1 MYDIHILCI
10 QYTTMRMSYTFGSH
24 GDPRTQIPRRLIRT
38 LLSAAVVVAGS
49 LVVAVSGPAAPARAA
64 AFTGFTR
71 VAVGGDFTCARKSD
85 GTVWCWGLNNSGQL
99 GDGTTTN
106 STRPVQVSGITS
118 ATQVVAGG
126 VSACALL
133 SNGTV
138 KCWGKND
145 NGQLGNGTT
154 TRSLVPVDVSG
165 LTSVTQVSGNY
176 NSMCALRSDNTVR
189 CWGWNVTNQLG
200 DGTTIDRSTPITP
213 SGLGSVAQVSAGVFG
228 ACARLV
234 DNTVRCWGAGNN
246 GGLGDGG
253 QTYQTSTKTSPTGL
267 TDVAQISGG
276 PGWGNECAVLAS
288 GTVKCWGLNDNGQI
302 GDGTTDMRLT
312 PVTVSGFAASVV
324 QMDVGFYSPCAA
336 LSNGTAMCWGWN
348 AFGQVGNG
356 STVNPNVPTLVSG
369 LGNVLRVASGYTHSC
384 AVLSGTTVKCWGR
397 NHVGQLGDG
406 TTTSSL
412 TAVTVV
418 APPVQLTAPGSV
430 AASTTPSTA
439 KSVEVSWA
447 AVPNASSYTVRI
459 LDSSGASVLGTKSG
473 ITGTSTTITTSTYA
487 SMTDNTT
494 YRFTV
499 TAIGNTTDYTDS
511 VASAQA
517 SATTTLVAAVPTIS
531 SQPAAASRTYG
542 QSVTLSVVASAS
554 DGGTLSYQWLKGGL
568 AVTGATAASLP
579 FVSLELSDAGSY
591 SVIVTNTVAGGL
603 PSAITS
609 SGATLTVTQAAQSAV
624 TLTST
629 TGTYGTPL
637 TLVASGG
644 SGSGAYSFAVTSAG
658 TAGCSISAGSLTS
671 TSPGTCTVT
680 ATRAASTN
688 YLAASSA
695 ATTVT
700 FGKQSQETLSLAT
713 TSGDLYTGII
723 VSVLGGSGTGTVTT
737 SVSSGTATCTL
748 TSGVVSARAVGTCV
762 LTVTKA
768 SDAFYLSESA
778 AITLTFSKAIPVQG
792 ALSSGTTG
800 TVGTGITLNITGGTG
815 SGAVT
820 YSLAAPGGAGCTITN
835 GVLTAAT
842 AGKCTVTATRAADDT
857 YAAQTIT
864 AEFTFVVAPVA
875 PSQTTATG
883 EPSAPVAV
891 AVTTTTTTPVT
902 RAAPGR
908 PVATTTT
915 TVPPTTTTTVDS
927 RTKSPSLVN
936 TESAAGAATIGGRTQ
951 KAVTERVNN
960 QLVFTAGGF
969 TVTLAGV
976 NPDGSIIPL
985 TQDGLLEVK
994 RGDMFRLDAQGF
1006 APGST
1011 VDIWMFSKAI
1021 HMSEIEVGP
1030 NGLVRSTLK
1039 VPESVENGLHHLVMV
1054 GVDRAE
1060 AEAKFEV
1067 GMNVG
1072 VPQERW
1078 WLSRVLIV
1086 IPITLAVLFALW
1098 LPTTASRRRRL
1109 RRS

>member
-1 MYDIHILCI
+1 
-10 QYTTMRMSYTFGSH
+10 MRMPYTFRSDSDFSGRQSH
-24 GDPRTQIPRRLIRT
+24 RATRAV
-38 LLSAAVVVAGS
+38 LSAVLAVAATV
-49 LVVAVSGPAAPARAA
+49 VVAVSGPVAPAHAA

-106 STRPVQVSGITS
+106 STRPVQVSGITN
-118 ATQVVAGG
+118 ATQVAAGS

-176 NSMCALRSDNTVR
+176 TSMCALRSDNTVR
-189 CWGWNVTNQLG
+189 CWGWNVTHQMG
-200 DGTTIDRSTPITP
+200 DGTTTDRSTPITP
-213 SGLGSVAQVSAGVFG
+213 SGLGSVTQVSAGVFG
-228 ACARLV
+228 GCGLLTDA
-234 DNTVRCWGAGNN
+234 TVRCWGAGNN
-246 GGLGDGG
+246 GGLGDGST
-253 QTYQTSTKTSPTGL
+253 TYATSTKTSPTGL
-267 TDVAQISGG
+267 SGVSQISGG
-276 PGWGNECAVLAS
+276 PGWGNECAVLTS

-302 GDGTTDMRLT
+302 GDGSTDMRLT

-324 QMDVGFYSPCAA
+324 QMDVGFFSPCAA

-348 AFGQVGNG
+348 AYGQVGNG

-412 TAVTVV
+412 TAVTVA
-418 APPVQLTAPGSV
+418 APPVPLTAPGSV
-430 AASTTPSTA
+430 TATATPSTA
-439 KSVEVSWA
+439 KSVDVSWA

-473 ITGTSTTITTSTYA
+473 IAGTSTTITTSTYA
-487 SMTDNTT
+487 SIADNTA
-494 YRFTV
+494 YMFTV
-499 TAIGNTTDYTDS
+499 TAIGNATDYVDS
-511 VASAQA
+511 AASAQA
-517 SATTTLVAAVPTIS
+517 SATTTLVASVPTIS
-531 SQPAAASRTYG
+531 SQPATASRTYG
-542 QSVTLSVVASAS
+542 QSVTLAVTASVS
-554 DGGTLSYQWLKGGL
+554 DGGTMSYQWLKGGV
-568 AVTGATAASLP
+568 AITGATSASLA
-579 FVSLELSDAGSY
+579 FASLVLADAGSY

-603 PSAITS
+603 PTSVTS
-609 SGATLTVTQAAQSAV
+609 STATLTVTQASQATV

-637 TLVASGG
+637 TLSASGG
-644 SGSGAYSFAVTSAG
+644 SGTGAYSYAVTSTG
-658 TAGCSISAGSLTS
+658 TAGCSISAGALTS

-680 ATRAASTN
+680 VTRASSTN
-688 YLAASSA
+688 YLSASSA

-700 FGKQSQETLSLAT
+700 FSKLSQSALSVAT

-723 VSVLGGSGTGTVTT
+723 VSVTGGSGTGSVSMSVTT
-737 SVSSGTATCTL
+737 GTANCSL
-748 TSGVVSARAVGTCV
+748 TSGVVSGRAVGTCV

-768 SDAFYLSESA
+768 SDSTYLSESGTF
-778 AITLTFSKAIPVQG
+778 TLSSSKATPVQG
-792 ALSSGTTG
+792 TLSSATTG
-800 TVGTGITLNITGGTG
+800 TVGTGIPLSFTGGTG
-815 SGAVT
+815 TGAVT
-820 YSLAAPGGAGCTITN
+820 YTVTSPGGAGCTITN
-835 GVLTAAT
+835 GVLTATT
-842 AGKCTVTATRAADDT
+842 AGKCVVTITRAGDDT
-857 YAAQTIT
+857 YAAQTT
-864 AEFTFVVAPVA
+864 TSEFTFGEAVIAPSMTTTTVAGAIVTTTTVARVVAKG
-875 PSQTTATG
+875 S
-883 EPSAPVAV
+883 
-891 AVTTTTTTPVT
+891 AVTTTTVEP
-902 RAAPGR
+902 
-908 PVATTTT
+908 ATTTT
-915 TVPPTTTTTVDS
+915 TAAPKPVAPT
-927 RTKSPSLVN
+927 LVN
-936 TESAAGAATIGGRTQ
+936 TESAAGAATIAGKTARAKT
-951 KAVTERVNN
+951 TRVNN

-985 TQDGLLEVK
+985 TQDGLLEVR

-1006 APGST
+1006 APGSE
-1011 VDIWMFSKAI
+1011 VDIWMFSRTI
-1021 HMSEIEVGP
+1021 HLAHVEVGE

-1039 VPESVENGLHHLVMV
+1039 VPKSVDNGLHHLVMV
-1054 GVDRAE
+1054 GVDRAK

-1072 VPQERW
+1072 VPQKQW
-1078 WLSRVLIV
+1078 WYSRVLIV
-1086 IPITLAVLFALW
+1086 IPITLAVFAGLW
-1098 LPTTASRRRRL
+1098 LPTTARRRR
-1109 RRS
+1109 RRPT

>member
-1 MYDIHILCI
+1 
-10 QYTTMRMSYTFGSH
+10 MSYTFRADTEFQGRQS
-24 GDPRTQIPRRLIRT
+24 RWVTRF
-38 LLSAAVVVAGS
+38 LLSAVL
-49 LVVAVSGPAAPARAA
+49 LVVGTAAIVVSGPAAPARAA

-106 STRPVQVSGITS
+106 ATRPVQVSGITN
-118 ATQVVAGG
+118 ATQVVAGS

-133 SNGTV
+133 ASQTV

-145 NGQLGNGTT
+145 SGQLGNGTT

-165 LTSVTQVSGNY
+165 LTSVTQLSGNY
-176 NSMCALRSDNTVR
+176 ASMCALRSDNTVR
-189 CWGWNVTNQLG
+189 CWGWNVTHQLG
-200 DGTTIDRSTPITP
+200 DGTTTDRSTPITP

-253 QTYQTSTKTSPTGL
+253 QTYSTSTKTSPTGL
-267 TDVAQISGG
+267 SDVAQISGG
-276 PGWGNECAVLAS
+276 PGWGNECAVLTS

-302 GDGTTDMRLT
+302 GDGSTDMRLT
-312 PVTVSGFAASVV
+312 PVTVSGFATSVV

-348 AFGQVGNG
+348 GYGQVGNG

-412 TAVTVV
+412 TAVTVA
-418 APPVQLTAPGSV
+418 APPVPLTAPGSV
-430 AASTTPSTA
+430 TATATPSTA
-439 KSVEVSWA
+439 KSVDVSWA

-473 ITGTSTTITTSTYA
+473 IAGTSTTITTSTYA
-487 SMTDNTT
+487 SMADNTA

-499 TAIGNTTDYTDS
+499 TAIGNATDYVDS
-511 VASAQA
+511 AASAQA
-517 SATTTLVAAVPTIS
+517 SATTTLVASVPAIS

-542 QSVTLSVVASAS
+542 QSVTLSVTATVS
-554 DGGTLSYQWLKGGL
+554 DGGTLSYQWLKGGV
-568 AVTGATAASLP
+568 AVTDATTASLA
-579 FVSLELSDAGSY
+579 FASLELSDAGSY

-609 SGATLTVTQAAQSAV
+609 SGATLTVSKAAQSTV

-629 TGTYGTPL
+629 SGTFGTPL
-637 TLVASGG
+637 TLTATGG
-644 SGSGAYSFAVTSAG
+644 SGSGAYSYAVTGAG
-658 TAGCSISAGSLTS
+658 TAGCSISAGALAS
-671 TSPGTCTVT
+671 TAPGTCTVT
-680 ATRAASTN
+680 VTRAASSN
-688 YLAASSA
+688 YLAASSS

-700 FGKQSQETLSLAT
+700 ISKMAQAALSVAT
-713 TSGDLYTGII
+713 TAGDLYTGII
-723 VSVLGGSGTGTVTT
+723 LSVLGGSGTGSVST
-737 SVSSGTATCTL
+737 SVSVGSANCSL
-748 TSGVVSARAVGTCV
+748 SSGVVSARAVGTCV

-768 SDAFYLSESA
+768 ADSTYQSESGTF
-778 AITLTFSKAIPVQG
+778 TLSFSKAMPVQG
-792 ALSSGTTG
+792 TLSSATTG
-800 TVGTGITLNITGGTG
+800 TVGTGISLNFTGGTG
-815 SGAVT
+815 TGAVT
-820 YSLAAPGGAGCTITN
+820 YTVSSPGGAGCTITN
-835 GVLTAAT
+835 GVLNATT
-842 AGKCTVTATRAADDT
+842 AGKCTVTITRAGDDT
-857 YAAQTIT
+857 YAAQTT
-864 AEFTFVVAPVA
+864 TSEFTFGEAVIA
-875 PSQTTATG
+875 PSMDTTTIPGVVVTTTTLLARAASKGT
-883 EPSAPVAV
+883 AA
-891 AVTTTTTTPVT
+891 AVTTTT
-902 RAAPGR
+902 AP
-908 PVATTTT
+908 TTT
-915 TVPPTTTTTVDS
+915 TVPANKLVAPT
-927 RTKSPSLVN
+927 LVN
-936 TESAAGAATIGGRTQ
+936 TESAAGAATVAGRTA
-951 KAVTERVNN
+951 KAKTSRVNN

-985 TQDGLLEVK
+985 TEDGLLEVR

-1006 APGST
+1006 APGSE
-1011 VDIWMFSKAI
+1011 VDIWMFSKSI
-1021 HMSEIEVGP
+1021 HMAHVDVGP

-1039 VPESVENGLHHLVMV
+1039 VPKSVENGLHHLVMV

-1072 VPQERW
+1072 VPAKQW
-1078 WLSRVLIV
+1078 WYSRVLIV
-1086 IPITLAVLFALW
+1086 IPITLAVFFGLW
-1098 LPTTASRRRRL
+1098 LPTTARRRR
-1109 RRS
+1109 RRVI

>member
-1 MYDIHILCI
+1 V
-10 QYTTMRMSYTFGSH
+10 T
-24 GDPRTQIPRRLIRT
+24 
-38 LLSAAVVVAGS
+38 A
-49 LVVAVSGPAAPARAA
+49 
-64 AFTGFTR
+64 TR
-71 VAVGGDFTCARKSD
+71 
-85 GTVWCWGLNNSGQL
+85 
-99 GDGTTTN
+99 
-106 STRPVQVSGITS
+106 
-118 ATQVVAGG
+118 
-126 VSACALL
+126 
-133 SNGTV
+133 
-138 KCWGKND
+138 
-145 NGQLGNGTT
+145 
-154 TRSLVPVDVSG
+154 
-165 LTSVTQVSGNY
+165 
-176 NSMCALRSDNTVR
+176 
-189 CWGWNVTNQLG
+189 
-200 DGTTIDRSTPITP
+200 
-213 SGLGSVAQVSAGVFG
+213 
-228 ACARLV
+228 
-234 DNTVRCWGAGNN
+234 
-246 GGLGDGG
+246 
-253 QTYQTSTKTSPTGL
+253 
-267 TDVAQISGG
+267 
-276 PGWGNECAVLAS
+276 
-288 GTVKCWGLNDNGQI
+288 
-302 GDGTTDMRLT
+302 
-312 PVTVSGFAASVV
+312 
-324 QMDVGFYSPCAA
+324 
-336 LSNGTAMCWGWN
+336 
-348 AFGQVGNG
+348 
-356 STVNPNVPTLVSG
+356 
-369 LGNVLRVASGYTHSC
+369 
-384 AVLSGTTVKCWGR
+384 
-397 NHVGQLGDG
+397 
-406 TTTSSL
+406 
-412 TAVTVV
+412 
-418 APPVQLTAPGSV
+418 
-430 AASTTPSTA
+430 AASTNYLA
-439 KSVEVSWA
+439 
-447 AVPNASSYTVRI
+447 ASSAAT
-459 LDSSGASVLGTKSG
+459 
-473 ITGTSTTITTSTYA
+473 
-487 SMTDNTT
+487 
-494 YRFTV
+494 TV
-499 TAIGNTTDYTDS
+499 TFDK
-511 VASAQA
+511 Q
-517 SATTTLVAAVPTIS
+517 
-531 SQPAAASRTYG
+531 
-542 QSVTLSVVASAS
+542 
-554 DGGTLSYQWLKGGL
+554 
-568 AVTGATAASLP
+568 
-579 FVSLELSDAGSY
+579 
-591 SVIVTNTVAGGL
+591 
-603 PSAITS
+603 
-609 SGATLTVTQAAQSAV
+609 AQSAV

-629 TGTYGTPL
+629 SGTHGTPL

-778 AITLTFSKAIPVQG
+778 AITLTFSKATPVQG

>member
-1 MYDIHILCI
+1 
-10 QYTTMRMSYTFGSH
+10 
-24 GDPRTQIPRRLIRT
+24 
-38 LLSAAVVVAGS
+38 
-49 LVVAVSGPAAPARAA
+49 
-64 AFTGFTR
+64 
-71 VAVGGDFTCARKSD
+71 
-85 GTVWCWGLNNSGQL
+85 
-99 GDGTTTN
+99 
-106 STRPVQVSGITS
+106 
-118 ATQVVAGG
+118 
-126 VSACALL
+126 
-133 SNGTV
+133 
-138 KCWGKND
+138 
-145 NGQLGNGTT
+145 
-154 TRSLVPVDVSG
+154 
-165 LTSVTQVSGNY
+165 
-176 NSMCALRSDNTVR
+176 
-189 CWGWNVTNQLG
+189 
-200 DGTTIDRSTPITP
+200 
-213 SGLGSVAQVSAGVFG
+213 
-228 ACARLV
+228 
-234 DNTVRCWGAGNN
+234 
-246 GGLGDGG
+246 
-253 QTYQTSTKTSPTGL
+253 
-267 TDVAQISGG
+267 
-276 PGWGNECAVLAS
+276 
-288 GTVKCWGLNDNGQI
+288 
-302 GDGTTDMRLT
+302 
-312 PVTVSGFAASVV
+312 
-324 QMDVGFYSPCAA
+324 
-336 LSNGTAMCWGWN
+336 
-348 AFGQVGNG
+348 
-356 STVNPNVPTLVSG
+356 
-369 LGNVLRVASGYTHSC
+369 
-384 AVLSGTTVKCWGR
+384 
-397 NHVGQLGDG
+397 
-406 TTTSSL
+406 
-412 TAVTVV
+412 
-418 APPVQLTAPGSV
+418 
-430 AASTTPSTA
+430 
-439 KSVEVSWA
+439 
-447 AVPNASSYTVRI
+447 
-459 LDSSGASVLGTKSG
+459 SGASVLGTKSG

-487 SMTDNTT
+487 SMADNTT

-542 QSVTLSVVASAS
+542 QSVTLSVVAFAS
-554 DGGTLSYQWLKGGL
+554 DGGTLSYQWLKGGV

-658 TAGCSISAGSLTS
+658 TAGCSISAGALSS
-671 TSPGTCTVT
+671 TSAGTCTVT

-723 VSVLGGSGTGTVTT
+723 VSVLGGSGTGTITT

-778 AITLTFSKAIPVQG
+778 AITLTFSKATPVQG

-875 PSQTTATG
+875 PSQTSATE

>member
-1 MYDIHILCI
+1 
-10 QYTTMRMSYTFGSH
+10 
-24 GDPRTQIPRRLIRT
+24 
-38 LLSAAVVVAGS
+38 
-49 LVVAVSGPAAPARAA
+49 
-64 AFTGFTR
+64 
-71 VAVGGDFTCARKSD
+71 
-85 GTVWCWGLNNSGQL
+85 
-99 GDGTTTN
+99 
-106 STRPVQVSGITS
+106 
-118 ATQVVAGG
+118 
-126 VSACALL
+126 
-133 SNGTV
+133 
-138 KCWGKND
+138 
-145 NGQLGNGTT
+145 
-154 TRSLVPVDVSG
+154 
-165 LTSVTQVSGNY
+165 
-176 NSMCALRSDNTVR
+176 
-189 CWGWNVTNQLG
+189 
-200 DGTTIDRSTPITP
+200 
-213 SGLGSVAQVSAGVFG
+213 
-228 ACARLV
+228 
-234 DNTVRCWGAGNN
+234 
-246 GGLGDGG
+246 
-253 QTYQTSTKTSPTGL
+253 
-267 TDVAQISGG
+267 
-276 PGWGNECAVLAS
+276 
-288 GTVKCWGLNDNGQI
+288 
-302 GDGTTDMRLT
+302 
-312 PVTVSGFAASVV
+312 
-324 QMDVGFYSPCAA
+324 
-336 LSNGTAMCWGWN
+336 MCWGWN
-348 AFGQVGNG
+348 GYGQVGNG

-406 TTTSSL
+406 TTTSSV

-430 AASTTPSTA
+430 AASATPSTA

-554 DGGTLSYQWLKGGL
+554 DGGTLSYQWLKGGV

-579 FVSLELSDAGSY
+579 FASLELSDAGSY

-629 TGTYGTPL
+629 TGTHGTPL

-768 SDAFYLSESA
+768 SDAFHLSESA
-778 AITLTFSKAIPVQG
+778 AITLTFSKATPVQG